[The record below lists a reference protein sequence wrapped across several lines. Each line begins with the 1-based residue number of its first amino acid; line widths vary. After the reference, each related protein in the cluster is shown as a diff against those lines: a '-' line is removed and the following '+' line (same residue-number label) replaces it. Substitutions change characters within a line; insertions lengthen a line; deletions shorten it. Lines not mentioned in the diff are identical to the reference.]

1 MWWSFFYVNSKHF
14 LSLQL
19 QGNQLTIQ
27 KMSMFSSS
35 SVAHG
40 YISSSEHH
48 IIDIK
53 HVEDNNIE
61 HHIIDIKHVEDN
73 NIDQHKTYIKHVED
87 NIEHVSIWYHST
99 CYTEVTYSLSFPF
112 INIKTRQ
119 VNNVIDFTLKE
130 VVIDMMNLDMMNLDM
145 MNLDMMNLI

>member
-40 YISSSEHH
+40 YISSS
-48 IIDIK
+48 
-53 HVEDNNIE
+53 E

-145 MNLDMMNLI
+145 MNLDMMNLDMMNLDMMNLI